1 MNASKSVFT
10 RFRKVL
16 LTSVTLSSVLLCK
29 CALAQWLVPK
39 FNAEVVRSYPH
50 DVDAFT
56 QGLFFLN
63 GFLYESTGLAGH
75 SSLRKVKLET
85 GAVIQKHDVEAQY
98 FAEGIVNWKKEI
110 FGLTYKS
117 QIGFIYDLDTFKV
130 RRQFSY
136 VGEGWGLTQDGSHI
150 IMSDGTEYLR
160 FLNPRDLRQ
169 ISRLKV
175 TYEGKPLININ
186 ELEWIE
192 GEIYANVWLTNHIVR
207 IHPKT
212 GVVLGLIDLSSISRL
227 SGRSNDAE
235 DVLNGIAYDSARKRL
250 FVTGKRWQRVFEI
263 RLIPVRRP

>member
-1 MNASKSVFT
+1 M

-16 LTSVTLSSVLLCK
+16 LTSVTLTSILLCN

-63 GFLYESTGLAGH
+63 GFLYESTGLAGR
-75 SSLRKVKLET
+75 SSLRKVQLET
-85 GAVIQKHDVEAQY
+85 GTVIQKHAVEAKY

-110 FGLTYKS
+110 FGLTYQN

-136 VGEGWGLTQDGSHI
+136 VGEGWGLTQDGSRI

-160 FLNPRDLRQ
+160 FLDPRDLRQ
-169 ISRLKV
+169 ISRVKV
-175 TYEGKPLININ
+175 TYEGKPLLNIN

-207 IHPKT
+207 INPKT
-212 GVVLGLIDLSSISRL
+212 GIVQGLIDLTALTRL
-227 SGRSNDAE
+227 SGRSNDVE
-235 DVLNGIAYDSARKRL
+235 DVLNGIAYDPARKRL
-250 FVTGKRWQRVFEI
+250 FVTGKRWRHLFEI
-263 RLIPVRRP
+263 RLVPSHRQ